1 MLTLSASRAYN
12 HWDKELLKKLSLQLF
27 LLEEWILMEGNL
39 EWIQYMDHSTLAGG
53 HSYKAAPCK
62 AHMDGLMIIFEE
74 EGC

>member
-1 MLTLSASRAYN
+1 
-12 HWDKELLKKLSLQLF
+12 
-27 LLEEWILMEGNL
+27 MEGNL